1 MELLLRFNIR
11 SLPDC
16 VLVVDNKV
24 PKLHVNIDA
33 GLLSFAASIFFNIF
47 VCSLNCVYFLNCIWS
62 SAHE

>member
-47 VCSLNCVYFLNCIWS
+47 FVS
-62 SAHE
+62 